1 MKLLSKRSSSRT
13 SITARSINEGK
24 ELSYQMLYNEVQ
36 RLADEEAN
44 KKKKKKIYVY
54 KSDVSKSQSYVPK
67 YDPEN
72 FNLMKRIKEIRKV
85 TKENNMDITKQ
96 NSNIAF
102 AKDKIDIVFES
113 TKLLKEL
120 QKRKTNTLNEDD
132 SSLSAFLLE
141 NKEISIKNLL
151 IKLLKGESD
160 KLDSKEREVRKKLA
174 EGQEN
179 YKNDQKCFM
188 EYSDI
193 QKKACKE
200 IEKVLIEIQR
210 KNKELAEIEK
220 SYRIQCKNTTE
231 EIEKTLEQID
241 NSRICAKFVNQ
252 VLGGDTSKYQ
262 KPILPE
268 ENDNPNTSSNIN
280 YEEIT
285 QDVIKQYNY
294 CLNEDIKENPV
305 LNNPNNML
313 IKFAEFEDSI
323 LRMLQFKNKFEE
335 EREKTIEDNNIVL
348 KELYKREEMHNA
360 ELDILQEEYYNHLK
374 DWEKL
379 ELNHDNSN
387 SSECASL
394 IEDIHK
400 VLVGNDYLALTK
412 SIKKKQISDIIK
424 EAMSILRDKETSIN
438 VLISQLEIYENNMN
452 LFYQI
457 VNSRKNQN
465 KENKQTLAKMNLEQI
480 QNIKKKK
487 AEERFNRIIV
497 QSRKTEPPFHFV
509 KKVKKVVVD
518 TEEVKREIDKDLIN
532 Y

>member
-13 SITARSINEGK
+13 SITARSINDGK

-36 RLADEEAN
+36 RLAKEEEN
-44 KKKKKKIYVY
+44 KKKKKKCYVF
-54 KSDVSKSQSYVPK
+54 KPEVSKSQSYVPQ

-72 FNLMKRIKEIRKV
+72 FNLMKRIKEIRKI
-85 TKENNMDITKQ
+85 TKESNTDITKQ

-160 KLDSKEREVRKKLA
+160 KLDSKEKQAKKKLEA
-174 EGQEN
+174 EQEN
-179 YKNDQKCFM
+179 YRNDQKCFM

-200 IEKVLIEIQR
+200 IEKVLIEITK

-220 SYRIQCKNTTE
+220 SYRIQCKNSTE
-231 EIEKTLEQID
+231 EIEKVLEQID
-241 NSRICAKFVNQ
+241 NSRLCAKFVNQ

-262 KPILPE
+262 KAILPE
-268 ENDNPNTSSNIN
+268 ETENPNTSSNIN

-285 QDVIKQYNY
+285 QNVIREYNY
-294 CLNEDIKENPV
+294 CLNEDLKENPV
-305 LNNPNNML
+305 LSEPNNLL

-323 LRMLQFKNKFEE
+323 LRMLQFKNKLEE
-335 EREKTIEDNNIVL
+335 EREKSIEDNNIVL
-348 KELYKREEMHNA
+348 NELLKREEMHNA
-360 ELDILQEEYYNHLK
+360 ELDILQEEYYSLLK

-379 ELNHDNSN
+379 EINNDNSN
-387 SSECASL
+387 TSEYAAL
-394 IEDIHK
+394 IEDIHR
-400 VLVGNDYLALTK
+400 VLVDEPLTVTK
-412 SIKKKQISDIIK
+412 SLKKKKIIDIIR
-424 EAMSILRDKETSIN
+424 EAMTIIRDKETSIN
-438 VLISQLEIYENNMN
+438 VLISQLENYENNMN

-465 KENKQTLAKMNLEQI
+465 KENKQSIAKQNLEQI
-480 QNIKKKK
+480 QNMKKKK

-532 Y
+532 F